1 VTSSLFPDVSWAMV
15 HINVSTVASSEGANT
30 VLITVLDADGEEVIQ
45 SDLEVKDGKAT
56 ATKVFPS
63 PNLWWPNGEGDQYLY
78 TLKTTLLGA
87 EKALLDETTTRF
99 ALRSISLIQRPL
111 DDEPGTTFMFNVNG
125 RDIFIQGGNWI
136 PADNLLPRITRE
148 KYFAWIGMAKKSHLN
163 MIRVWGGGIY
173 ETEDF
178 FDACDEN
185 GILVW
190 HDLAFACG
198 DYPIH
203 DAFLENVTK
212 EVEAQVTRI
221 RNRACL
227 ALLCGG
233 NEDFM
238 LAEMGVG

>member
-1 VTSSLFPDVSWAMV
+1 
-15 HINVSTVASSEGANT
+15 
-30 VLITVLDADGEEVIQ
+30 
-45 SDLEVKDGKAT
+45 
-56 ATKVFPS
+56 
-63 PNLWWPNGEGDQYLY
+63 
-78 TLKTTLLGA
+78 
-87 EKALLDETTTRF
+87 
-99 ALRSISLIQRPL
+99 
-111 DDEPGTTFMFNVNG
+111 
-125 RDIFIQGGNWI
+125 
-136 PADNLLPRITRE
+136 
-148 KYFAWIGMAKKSHLN
+148 

-198 DYPIH
+198 DYPIY